1 MRKWRFELSFLLLL
15 PSVAIIALPGC
26 TSAGGTVADGALASA
41 GGVAG
46 YQLSDG
52 KLGGALA
59 GAAVGLVG
67 SRIAQQEFTTATSD
81 AEKKGYD
88 RAMNQAVKQQYW
100 IIQNQQRDSA
110 PAPDE
115 GVVQVT
121 FPETKTDGV
130 IVNAHVENL
139 RINQ

>member
-1 MRKWRFELSFLLLL
+1 MKKWRFELSFILLL
-15 PSVAIIALPGC
+15 PLVAMIALPGC
-26 TSAGGTVADGALASA
+26 TSAGGTVADVALAGA